1 VAVQVAVAVHTA
13 QVQRLVQA
21 PPVKET
27 MAAAHSLTVVPVAV
41 AVVLVVQVVQD
52 RDPSAETLATVCPT
66 ASLAQRL
73 STQVVV

>member
-1 VAVQVAVAVHTA
+1 
-13 QVQRLVQA
+13 
-21 PPVKET
+21 